1 MGIRAKTRAC
11 CVCVRR
17 HSKSLEETII
27 GLLHSAFMDD
37 GQPLNL
43 LAIMM
48 KKPWRVCQCRFPF
61 PFACRLQFTG
71 QSTPAPNP
79 SPCTTAGKATINGRI
94 DDQSLRCFI
103 FDGGTFF
110 FLYLALGMK
119 TKSEEEKKKNSWLM
133 RKGQYGHYSK
143 FSAVSRTSPG
153 DATCLGASRSTG
165 SQHASAERPHMAE
178 RAGWGS
184 VIV

>member
-37 GQPLNL
+37 EQPLNL

-71 QSTPAPNP
+71 QSSPAPNP

-119 TKSEEEKKKNSWLM
+119 TKSEEEKK
-133 RKGQYGHYSK
+133 RI
-143 FSAVSRTSPG
+143 R
-153 DATCLGASRSTG
+153 G
-165 SQHASAERPHMAE
+165 S
-178 RAGWGS
+178 
-184 VIV
+184 